1 MFTRI
6 ILAAFLILAAA
17 CDTAGAD
24 ACTTPTPPAT
34 TGPDD
39 TGDADTGATGD
50 TTGAP
55 EMTHLGDICNGIFD
69 CSAGQFC
76 LLPWGY
82 CSTGCDPAIGI
93 KDCAD
98 IVPDPFFA
106 WTCEKVIE
114 TNLCVMRTI

>member
-6 ILAAFLILAAA
+6 ILAAFLILAA

-24 ACTTPTPPAT
+24 ACTTPTPAT

-39 TGDADTGATGD
+39 TGADTGATGPED
-50 TTGAP
+50 TNDVP
-55 EMTHLGDICNGIFD
+55 EMTHLGDICDGIFD

-93 KDCAD
+93 KDCEN
-98 IVPDPFFA
+98 IVPDPFLA
-106 WTCEKVIE
+106 WTCEEVLE
-114 TNLCVMRTI
+114 TNLCVRRPI